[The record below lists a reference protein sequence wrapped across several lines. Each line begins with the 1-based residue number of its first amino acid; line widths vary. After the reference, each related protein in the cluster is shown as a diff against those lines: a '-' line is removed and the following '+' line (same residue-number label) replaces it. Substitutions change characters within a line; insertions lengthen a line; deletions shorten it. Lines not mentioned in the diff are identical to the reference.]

1 MNTANQKKSIKLCI
15 LVLRSLSL
23 ASTLEI
29 YSKEEFFAVRLDID
43 IPPEEKEFLKKRKV
57 VVGQAFQKL
66 FGLNTQLCP
75 EKV

>member
-1 MNTANQKKSIKLCI
+1 MNTANQKKSI
-15 LVLRSLSL
+15 LVLRSLTR

-29 YSKEEFFAVRLDID
+29 YSKEEFLEVRLDTD

-66 FGLNTQLCP
+66 FGLKTQLCP